1 MGETGIPDPEKEG
14 SVIMPAVYAHYK
26 FGKEVYRAL
35 PQDIRQLVKE
45 NAPAYWLEMCI
56 RDRSGMTAES
66 TAYPVSSSVSG
77 TWFWTIRI
85 REQKRRR
92 RA

>member
-45 NAPAYWLEMCI
+45 NAPAYWLGLFFI
-56 RDRSGMTAES
+56 TVLWGKT
-66 TAYPVSSSVSG
+66 G
-77 TWFWTIRI
+77 
-85 REQKRRR
+85 
-92 RA
+92 